1 MRTIFYVQDCNLAQG
16 FKQLI
21 AVRQK
26 SIININGFV
35 QPQSL
40 REFFIFVTYQVSA
53 IGTHRTSVHLSISLK
68 HADYAAHSTLLVD
81 VFEQTMGTYSYAAN
95 IRLGIDYISDTE
107 C

>member
-1 MRTIFYVQDCNLAQG
+1 M
-16 FKQLI
+16 
-21 AVRQK
+21 
-26 SIININGFV
+26 
-35 QPQSL
+35 
-40 REFFIFVTYQVSA
+40 SA
-53 IGTHRTSVHLSISLK
+53 ITIHWTSVHLSISLK